1 MKYIKYAGVVLAAL
15 ATAFA
20 ATSCSD
26 DNNSPV
32 EVFGLDK
39 EVITVGPEGGV
50 DKVKVSAATSWTAST
65 EEPWILVSPAS
76 GDASTVCR
84 IAVDSTFHST
94 LREGVVNFN
103 ANGRPYRL
111 AVKQMG
117 FEKQILVE
125 HAEEGVRTVDLPDYI
140 GEGKNFF
147 DVTVT
152 TNVDFNVRV
161 EETTPDHDIAP
172 GTEAKWVQCQP
183 YELPL
188 IASKPRTV
196 KLRFKWSYNTKP
208 WIQNAVI
215 RFEPKNAD
223 EQVTRNETV
232 AVNQKAAPEITDTRA
247 GDSIAVLS
255 IARQL
260 NVYGS
265 TFDASKSMEQWGSDI
280 ELYTKADAVALGKPE
295 FEGRVKYVRF
305 YMFDTTQELP
315 YEFRYLTHTK
325 SISIFSNVNNQL
337 RELHMGESLSELG
350 QYGNLTELEI
360 FAYGLVELP
369 RSFAKLGKSL
379 EYLSLSNNNLLRFPS
394 DIINPTNFP
403 KLKHLNLMGNRRYD
417 VHDLSN
423 SIYGGKEGMG
433 GELPEML
440 FRWDNLEGLELSLNY
455 FEGSIPKMEGYNEKD
470 GVPQVLPNLKSF
482 RLNLNRLSGELPE
495 WLLKHP
501 NLKKWDPYILVF
513 PQEGKD
519 SKGHLAGF
527 TNEPQSIQ

>member
-1 MKYIKYAGVVLAAL
+1 MKYIKYAGVLLAAAALSL
-15 ATAFA
+15 A
-20 ATSCSD
+20 SCSD
-26 DNNSPV
+26 EKSSPV
-32 EVFGLDK
+32 ENFGLDK
-39 EVITVGPEGGV
+39 EVITMGPEGGV
-50 DKVKVSAATSWTAST
+50 EKVKVSATTSWTAST
-65 EEPWILVSPAS
+65 EEPWILITPAS
-76 GDASTVCR
+76 GDASTRCH

-103 ANGRPYRL
+103 ADGESYRL
-111 AVKQMG
+111 SVKQMG

-125 HAEEGVRTVDLPDYI
+125 QAEEGVRTISIPDYI
-140 GEGKNFF
+140 GQGKNYF

-152 TNVDFNVRV
+152 TNVDFDVRI

-188 IASKPRTV
+188 VESKPRTV
-196 KLRFKWSYNTKP
+196 TLRFKWSFNTKP
-208 WIQNAVI
+208 WMQNAVI
-215 RFEPKNAD
+215 SFRPKSGEELARA
-223 EQVTRNETV
+223 ESVEV
-232 AVNQKAAPEITDTRA
+232 SQKAAPEITDTRA

-265 TFDASKSMEQWGSDI
+265 PFDETKSMEEWGSDI
-280 ELYTKADAVALGKPE
+280 ELYSKADAMTMGKPE

-325 SISIFSNVNNQL
+325 GISIFSNVNNQL
-337 RELHMGESLSELG
+337 RELHLGESLPELG
-350 QYGNLTELEI
+350 KYGNLTELEI
-360 FAYGLVELP
+360 FAFGLVDLP
-369 RSFAKLGKSL
+369 RSFAKLGSSL

-394 DIINPTNFP
+394 EIINPTNFP
-403 KLKHLNLMGNRRYD
+403 KLKHLNMTGNRRYD

-440 FRWDNLEGLELSLNY
+440 FRWDKLEGLELSLNY
-455 FEGSIPKMEGYNEKD
+455 FEGSIPDMKGYNEKD
-470 GVPQVLPNLKSF
+470 GIPQVLPNLKTF

-501 NLKKWDPYILVF
+501 NLKEWDPYILVF

-519 SKGHLAGF
+519 HQGRLAGF
-527 TNEPQSIQ
+527 TNEPQSLQ